1 MEMKNYLNR
10 YRFKNLLT
18 ADLSVSQ
25 QSALNIS
32 GALIVVIINT
42 CINFFLS
49 PYITEHLGVEAN
61 GYITLANNFISYF
74 GLITTALDSMAGRFM
89 LISIR
94 KNDYKEANEYY
105 SSVLFGDWILAS
117 ILLIPVLVLIIKI
130 DSFIQVSTGMIVD
143 VQILFALV
151 FFNFFFCLCLPKWA
165 NATYSTNRL
174 YLRSIKT
181 AITTTIRA
189 LLIFVAYKYLPA
201 FAFYVALGGVVA
213 SILDKTI
220 EYYYKR
226 TLLPSLR
233 IDRRSFHWEK
243 IKTLISSGIWNTV
256 SHCGNILLE
265 GLDILIAN
273 VFINPVMA
281 GVLSLSKIVPNMIN
295 QIVGTI
301 GTTFGPRLTQLFA
314 DGDYDGMT
322 KEIKTQIKIVSTI
335 ANIPIGGTIA
345 LGVQFFSLWVPS
357 QDANM
362 LVVLATL
369 TLIGMLFSG
378 VSNCLLNIFTAA
390 NKLKLNSIV
399 VIATGLLN
407 IFVVFILLK
416 TTNLGVLAVAGVSSF
431 VSILRIFVFVAP
443 YSAKCINQKPYTF
456 IFPLIKGGLNVII
469 PIVIGLGIR
478 LIPGEGWIMFL
489 IRCIIVG
496 VLTLIIDFTL
506 VLNKREREA
515 CMRIIRRKKS

>member
-1 MEMKNYLNR
+1 MICYLNR
-10 YRFKNLLT
+10 HKRKNIVT
-18 ADLSVSQ
+18 ADLSVGQ
-25 QSALNIS
+25 QSALNIL

-42 CINFFLS
+42 GINFFLS

-105 SSVLFGDWILAS
+105 SSVLFGDWMLAS
-117 ILLIPVLVLIIKI
+117 ILLIPVLVLVIKI
-130 DSFIQVSTGMIVD
+130 DSFIQVSTGMIRD
-143 VQILFALV
+143 VQFLFALV
-151 FFNFFFCLCLPKWA
+151 FFNFFFSFCMPKWA

-201 FAFYVALGGVVA
+201 FAFYVALGGVIA
-213 SILDKTI
+213 SVLDKLI

-226 TLLPSLR
+226 TLLPTLR
-233 IDRRSFHWEK
+233 VDQRDFRWVK
-243 IKTLISSGIWNTV
+243 IKTLVSSGIWNTV
-256 SHCGNILLE
+256 SQCGNILLE

-273 VFINPVMA
+273 ILINPVMA

-314 DGDYDGMT
+314 DCDYDGMT
-322 KEIKTQIKIVSTI
+322 KEIKSQIKIVSTI
-335 ANIPIGGTIA
+335 ANIPIGVTIV
-345 LGVQFFSLWVPS
+345 LGSLFFKLWVPS
-357 QDANM
+357 QDAN
-362 LVVLATL
+362 LLTVLATL

-390 NKLKLNSIV
+390 NKLKMNSLV

-407 IFVVFILLK
+407 ILIVFILLK
-416 TTNLGVLAVAGVSSF
+416 TTSLGVLAVAGVSSIIT
-431 VSILRIFVFVAP
+431 ILRIFLFVAP
-443 YSAKCINQKPYTF
+443 YSAKCIHQKSITF
-456 IFPLIKGGLNVII
+456 IFPLLKGGFNVII
-469 PIVIGLGIR
+469 PIVIGAGTR
-478 LIPGEGWIMFL
+478 LIPGEGWIMFFV
-489 IRCIIVG
+489 RCIIVG
-496 VLTLIIDFTL
+496 IVTIGIDFML
-506 VLNKREREA
+506 VLNKTEQEA
-515 CMRIIRRKKS
+515 CVRIIRRKKS